1 MIFFCG
7 KDQND
12 LMGRYMSLEV
22 PECSQ
27 LLLNT
32 LNISRFLIKNK
43 LKDNEYLRTKGKFF
57 SDDIGNM
64 F

>member
-32 LNISRFLIKNK
+32 LNISRSLVKNNK
-43 LKDNEYLRTKGKFF
+43 YLRAKGKFF
-57 SDDIGNM
+57 SDDIRNM

>member
-1 MIFFCG
+1 
-7 KDQND
+7 
-12 LMGRYMSLEV
+12 MSLEV

-32 LNISRFLIKNK
+32 LNISRSLVKNNK
-43 LKDNEYLRTKGKFF
+43 YLRAKGKFF
-57 SDDIGNM
+57 SDDIRNM

>member
-1 MIFFCG
+1 
-7 KDQND
+7 
-12 LMGRYMSLEV
+12 MSLEV

-32 LNISRFLIKNK
+32 LNISRSLIKNK